1 MKKTLRRTN
10 ALLLYWVLLAST
22 AWAQER
28 TVTGTVTEENGT
40 PIPGVSVVVKGTTN
54 GIITDASGRYSLQI
68 SAQDA
73 VLSFSF
79 IGYVKQD
86 VTIDGRSVV
95 NVTMVEDA
103 KELSEIVVYAGLERQ
118 TRALGYATT
127 TIKADALNKA
137 RDRSALNSLQG
148 KVAGARITN
157 ASGQVGAATGVI
169 LRGIASFNGNNQALI
184 VVDGIPIDNTNVD
197 NGVLLNNRSM
207 GNRANDI
214 NPADIESVTVLKG
227 PAAAALYG
235 SRAANGALIYTTK
248 KGASKSKAEISVT
261 SSYMAESIL
270 RVPKFQTT
278 FGLGQLGS
286 NLDYIDDQETW
297 GDPFDGSLRPYTQV
311 VNNRQLYKRYI
322 ATPGT
327 VRDGMDTGHQ
337 FANDIS
343 IGGGNANSNYYFSF
357 SNLEQK
363 GMVPW
368 TFMDRQSY
376 RLNGSTKLSNKFTIS
391 GAANYITTKSNIAE
405 TGQGIAYWGQNLRI
419 SNDIPRNEMRHYKN
433 EFWDS
438 ETFFTPF
445 NDNPYKILG
454 EWKNRQ
460 SINRLIG
467 NVAVTYN
474 PFDFLTVTYRLGGDV
489 YSDERRFITPIEKTG
504 PPNSITRLGT
514 YGETIFNVRDFTS
527 DLIATFTKE
536 ITADVN
542 LNAMV
547 GHNVR
552 QRNTHQLNAG
562 LTELAIPG
570 FENLAN
576 QVSAPQ
582 VAGVYN
588 DRSLVGVY
596 GSIGASYRDF
606 LFLEVT
612 GRNDWSSTLPRES
625 RSFFYPSV
633 NAGFVFSE
641 LFDVD
646 FVNFAKLRASY
657 AEVGNDANPYQTA
670 SVYNAAID
678 FPFGGL
684 PGVTSNNNIGN
695 ALLKPERTKGVEV
708 GLEARLANSRLGFDI
723 AYYNQVS
730 QDQIVPVQISST
742 AGALTSTQ
750 NIGRIRNKGIELVL
764 NGTPVQTGNFRW
776 DVSLN
781 FTKNISEVEQISP
794 EAKRFVIFGFSGGE
808 GTHNI
813 VAMKDQ
819 PWGIWEYTAILRD
832 PQGNIIVDPISGR
845 PKQDPDALKT
855 DGRSIQ
861 PDWTGGITNTFTYK
875 NIVLSFLFETVQ
887 GGTFYSGTKQW
898 IEITGKTR
906 DSGYNFRQPWIV
918 PGSVL
923 DNGDGTFSPNTTV
936 FITDPNQYWNNR
948 IAEMNLYD
956 ATWVKLR
963 EASLTYELP
972 KKWLAK
978 TPLGS
983 VSVSAIGRNLLLWTP
998 EENVYSDPEL
1008 SSFGV
1013 DNAQGFDFRQIPSA
1027 RSFGGSIR
1035 ITF

>member
-1 MKKTLRRTN
+1 
-10 ALLLYWVLLAST
+10 LLFWILATT
-22 AWAQER
+22 AWAQQR
-28 TVTGTVTEENGT
+28 TVTGTVTEDNGSAL
-40 PIPGVSVVVKGTTN
+40 PGVSVVVKGTTT
-54 GIITDASGRYSLQI
+54 GIITDAQGKYTLNI
-68 SAQDA
+68 DTEDA
-73 VLSFSF
+73 VLTFSF
-79 IGYVKQD
+79 IGYITQD
-86 VTIDGRSVV
+86 VPVQARSIVDV
-95 NVTMVEDA
+95 QMTTDA
-103 KELSEIVVYAGLERQ
+103 RELNEIVVYAGLERQ
-118 TRALGYATT
+118 TRALGYSTT
-127 TIKADALNKA
+127 TVKADALNKA

-148 KVAGARITN
+148 KIAGARITS

-169 LRGIASFNGNNQALI
+169 LRGVASFNGNNQALI

-197 NGVLLNNRSM
+197 NVAGLNSRSM
-207 GNRANDI
+207 GNRGNDI

-248 KGASKSKAEISVT
+248 KGSSKSKAEVTVT
-261 SSYMAESIL
+261 SSYMSETIL

-278 FGLGQLGS
+278 FGLGQLGN
-286 NLDYIDDQETW
+286 NLDFINDQETW
-297 GDPFDGSLRPYTQV
+297 GDPYDGSLRPYSQV
-311 VNNRQLYKRYI
+311 VNNKQLYKRYS

-327 VRDGMDTGHQ
+327 VRDGMDMGHQ
-337 FANDIS
+337 FSNDVS
-343 IGGGNANSNYYFSF
+343 IGGGNATSNYYFSF
-357 SNLEQK
+357 SNLDHK
-363 GMVPW
+363 GMVPG
-368 TFMDRQSY
+368 TYMDRQSY

-391 GAANYITTKSNIAE
+391 GSANYINTKSNIAE
-405 TGQGIAYWGQNLRI
+405 TGQGDAFWAQDLRI
-419 SNDIPRNEMRHYKN
+419 SNDIPRDEMRKYKDT
-433 EFWDS
+433 FWDS

-460 SINRLIG
+460 NLNRLIG
-467 NVAVTYN
+467 NAAITYN
-474 PFDFLTVTYRLGGDV
+474 PFDFLTVTYRLGGDI

-504 PPNSITRLGT
+504 PPNSITRVGS
-514 YGETIFNVRDFTS
+514 YEETIFTVRDFTS
-527 DLIATFTKE
+527 DLIVTFNKD
-536 ITADVN
+536 ITSDIN
-542 LNAMV
+542 LNAMA
-547 GHNVR
+547 GNNVR
-552 QRNTHQLNAG
+552 QRTSHELGAE

-582 VAGVYN
+582 VGGAYN

-596 GSIGASYRDF
+596 GSVGASYRDF

-612 GRNDWSSTLPRES
+612 GRNDWSSTLPAES

-641 LFDVD
+641 LMNVD
-646 FVNFAKLRASY
+646 LVNFAKFRASY
-657 AEVGNDANPYQTA
+657 AEVGNDANPYLTA
-670 SVYNAAID
+670 SVYNASAA

-684 PGVTSNNNIGN
+684 AGVTSNNNIGN
-695 ALLKPERTKGVEV
+695 SVLKPERTKGIEF
-708 GLEARLANSRLGFDI
+708 GLEARLANSRVGFDL
-723 AYYNQVS
+723 AYYDQVS

-742 AGALTSTQ
+742 AGSLTSVQ
-750 NIGRIRNKGIELVL
+750 NIGKIRNKGIELAL
-764 NGTPVQTGNFRW
+764 NGTPVQTGDFRW

-794 EAKRFVIFGFSGGE
+794 GAERFLIFGFSGGE
-808 GTHNI
+808 GANNI
-813 VAMKDQ
+813 VAKVGQ

-832 PQGNIIVDPISGR
+832 PEGNIIVDDVSGR
-845 PKQDPDALKT
+845 PQQDPSALKT

-861 PDWTGGITNTFTYK
+861 PDWTGGITNTFSYK
-875 NIVLSFLFETVQ
+875 NLVFSFLFETSQ
-887 GGTFYSGTKQW
+887 GGTFYNGTKQW

-906 DSGYNFRQPWIV
+906 DSGYNGRQPWIV

-923 DNGDGTFSPNTTV
+923 ANDDGTFSPNTSV
-936 FITDPNQYWNNR
+936 FVTDPNQYWNNR
-948 IAEMNLYD
+948 IAEMNLFD

-972 KKWLAK
+972 KKWLGK

-983 VSVSAIGRNLLLWTP
+983 VSVSVIGRNLLLFTP
-998 EENVYSDPEL
+998 KENPYSDPEL